1 MGRLDGKRIA
11 VLATDGF
18 EQSELISP
26 KTALEAEG
34 AQVDVV
40 SPHEGEI
47 RGWNH
52 KDWGEN
58 VRVSTTI
65 EAADVDVYD
74 ALMLPGGVMNPDQLR
89 ANPSAV
95 EFVRHFVGARKPIAA
110 ICHGPWTL
118 IETGALEGR
127 KVTSYASIKTDLI
140 NAGAL
145 WSDAPFVVDRGLV
158 TSRKPDD
165 LPVFNEQMIALF
177 EAGPVPEEKV
187 APRPKR
193 KKGAASTGA
202 RGRKVATHTPR
213 GSKQPPRLRAPKRR

>member
-11 VLATDGF
+11 VLSTDGF

-65 EAADVDVYD
+65 EAAD
-74 ALMLPGGVMNPDQLR
+74 ATKL
-89 ANPSAV
+89 
-95 EFVRHFVGARKPIAA
+95 
-110 ICHGPWTL
+110 
-118 IETGALEGR
+118 GR
-127 KVTSYASIKTDLI
+127 IPAS
-140 NAGAL
+140 
-145 WSDAPFVVDRGLV
+145 LV
-158 TSRKPDD
+158 
-165 LPVFNEQMIALF
+165 
-177 EAGPVPEEKV
+177 
-187 APRPKR
+187 
-193 KKGAASTGA
+193 
-202 RGRKVATHTPR
+202 RKVA
-213 GSKQPPRLRAPKRR
+213 SRLGRELGLGT